1 MTVSQLKCYPDF
13 VLIELLPWLWHF
25 FPPTDNGVCAVKQIG
40 EHLVKLDAGQ
50 HRRRLLSGLERLL
63 EVGADL
69 KQIDNKTG

>member
-1 MTVSQLKCYPDF
+1 M
-13 VLIELLPWLWHF
+13 
-25 FPPTDNGVCAVKQIG
+25 KQIG

-69 KQIDNKTG
+69 EAINNKTGYDRFQGLL